1 MDAFGIGA
9 GIAGAARI
17 YSHSARQTGRT
28 TAMLDAAKDG
38 DRILCLNAK
47 EADRLRRLLR
57 DRGLEVEVIVVPTRD
72 PGAAFSRGT
81 PTGRSIF
88 DHSWVE
94 QHYMEAIERARKDI
108 DHLQTE
114 LSGWGAAHE
123 KTRAQAAEIM
133 KWEV

>member
-1 MDAFGIGA
+1 MDLFGIGA
-9 GIAGAARI
+9 GITGAARI

-28 TAMLDAAKDG
+28 AAMLDAAKDG
-38 DRILCLNAK
+38 DRILCLNNK

-57 DRGLEVEVIVVPTRD
+57 ERKLDVEVVVVPTKD
-72 PGAAFSRGT
+72 PSRAFDRGT
-81 PTGRSIF
+81 PSGRSVF

-94 QHYMEAIERARKDI
+94 QYYMEAIEQARKDI

-123 KTRAQAAEIM
+123 KTRAQAEEIA
-133 KWEV
+133 KWEL